1 MTKIFSSSL
10 RCRLP
15 VLVAIFEV
23 LLLVLYAVFVTY
35 DDSTNAAR
43 QTNQTDPLQN
53 SVYHVYPF
61 FVDVQVM
68 IFIGFG
74 CLLAFMKRYGFG
86 GMVFNF
92 LTATFAIQ
100 WAVIVQGFFQF
111 YHDGKIHV
119 GVFNL
124 LNAEFAC
131 AVVLISFGAILGRTS
146 PIQLLVMALLEVPIF
161 AVTEWAILK
170 YLKINDAGTVSAQ
183 EQDED
188 VAPDST
194 VEEEEEDEEEDEEAV
209 TDEASVTE
217 TENEDLQDDP
227 AAAEATS
234 HPDADTTIVFVT
246 GEEFPANQ
254 IVKFLVGLTNKGS
267 EDFTVQSLEASFR
280 YPQDFQFYIQNFT
293 ALPLSTVVQPE
304 KQATF
309 EYSFIPAEPMA
320 GRPFGLVIELHYQDS
335 NGNVYQDAVFNQTVT
350 IVELDQ
356 GLDGETVFL
365 YVFLTGL
372 VMLVLVGI
380 YQVLESRTRKR
391 SAVKV
396 ETGSGTMNDVD
407 ISWIPQE
414 TLNVMNRASPKAS
427 PRKRTKRAAGTDQ

>member
-1 MTKIFSSSL
+1 MFQMGPKI
-10 RCRLP
+10 
-15 VLVAIFEV
+15 I
-23 LLLVLYAVFVTY
+23 LLL
-35 DDSTNAAR
+35 
-43 QTNQTDPLQN
+43 
-53 SVYHVYPF
+53 
-61 FVDVQVM
+61 
-68 IFIGFG
+68 
-74 CLLAFMKRYGFG
+74 LLAFP
-86 GMVFNF
+86 
-92 LTATFAIQ
+92 AA
-100 WAVIVQGFFQF
+100 
-111 YHDGKIHV
+111 
-119 GVFNL
+119 
-124 LNAEFAC
+124 
-131 AVVLISFGAILGRTS
+131 LIGS
-146 PIQLLVMALLEVPIF
+146 V
-161 AVTEWAILK
+161 
-170 YLKINDAGTVSAQ
+170 GTVSAQ

-188 VAPDST
+188 VTPDST
-194 VEEEEEDEEEDEEAV
+194 VEEEDEEEEDEEAV

-217 TENEDLQDDP
+217 TENEDLQDDS

-267 EDFTVQSLEASFR
+267 EDFTVQSLEVSFR

-396 ETGSGTMNDVD
+396 ETGTGTMNDVD

-427 PRKRTKRAAGTDQ
+427 PRKRTKRAVGTDQ